1 MIARNVQLIDPART
15 VLAIGRVVDEGDHFE
30 GTIDLFLTPASLR
43 ELFDE
48 FEEIVNEQSL
58 SFLDEIQEKIGAN
71 RIKAIF
77 EDGSEIDIKDLQVY
91 PTTGDVSF
99 QRAVVLAKATS
110 LAGS

>member
-1 MIARNVQLIDPART
+1 VIAQDMQLIDSSRT
-15 VLAIGRVVDEGDHFE
+15 VFAIARVADVGDRFE
-30 GTIDLFLTPASLR
+30 GTIGLLFTPPELR
-43 ELFDE
+43 KLFDE

-58 SFLDEIQEKIGAN
+58 SFLNEIQEKIGAN

-91 PTTGDVSF
+91 PSTGDVSF
-99 QRAVVLAKATS
+99 QRAVVLTTATS